1 MASDAAEV
9 SEALARAQDG
19 DADAYGVVV
28 SAYQARLR
36 AFIAGYIPRSDW
48 VDDLAQQSFVS
59 AYEGLARFK
68 VGTDFYAWLRSIAYN
83 HLRAD
88 LERTNRRK
96 RLERDYLLEVSA
108 DELGRRLDEEEKDED
123 ALSALRDCV
132 GRLSG
137 DARELVK
144 RYYADGLPLGKIGAL
159 IGRGADSLKVSLFKI
174 RARLKQCMEGKVETT

>member
-9 SEALARAQDG
+9 SEALTRAQGG
-19 DADAYGVVV
+19 DPEAYGAVVA
-28 SAYQARLR
+28 AYQARLR

-59 AYEGLARFK
+59 AYESLASFK

-83 HLRAD
+83 HLRAE
-88 LERTNRRK
+88 LEKTNRRK
-96 RLERDYLLEVSA
+96 RLERDYLLEVASG
-108 DELGRRLDEEEKDED
+108 ELGRRLDEDDKDED

-132 GRLSG
+132 GRLTG
-137 DARELVK
+137 TARELVK
-144 RYYADGLPLGKIGAL
+144 KYYGDGLPLGQIGAL
-159 IGRGADSLKVSLFKI
+159 LGRGADSLKVSLFKI